1 MMDRSGFDN
10 NGDGIIDSQ
19 EFLKCLKTLGI
30 NQDDTHALELFKAL
44 DESGE
49 LQGLIFEVIFSGF

>member
-1 MMDRSGFDN
+1 MVDRSGFDN

-49 LQGLIFEVIFSGF
+49 FVTRPDI